1 MPAEFHIKLAN
12 SYLKMAEY
20 SKALTEID
28 TYLRLS
34 PQGPYAASAK
44 KAAEKLR
51 SGGVND
57 AVSQTE
63 TPSTAKP

>member
-1 MPAEFHIKLAN
+1 MPPEFHIKLAN

-28 TYLRLS
+28 TYLRLD

-51 SGGVND
+51 SGGIND
-57 AVSQTE
+57 VAPQAE
-63 TPSTAKP
+63 MPSTAKP